1 MNINKAFWT
10 TDGDNVRLSMPFGK
24 VDIEKRIVSGF
35 ASLDNVDKQY
45 DIVTTEASMSAFAK
59 FRGNIREMHQPS
71 AVGKM
76 ISFKEEKYFDPES
89 KKFYK
94 GIYVSTYISKGAA
107 DAWEKVLDGT
117 YTGFS
122 IGGRMN
128 KWDDAYNEE
137 LDKPI
142 RIIKDYDLV
151 ELSLVDSPANQFAS
165 IMSVEKVNGVD
176 TIKGDIADTV
186 VENVFYDE
194 ETGIVL
200 TSDEETYVSPVS
212 GNEMKNIGF
221 VEKNDS
227 DKANMI
233 KFLVDSAKGI
243 NSSKIN
249 KEVNPMSED
258 TTKAEAPVAEAVS
271 AEVAPKAD
279 ANTQEVTK
287 ASTCPDCGKA
297 MDACKCNMKSD
308 TETDDSTEK
317 AAKPTDAEESAAHEG
332 TESTDVETEEDK
344 KKPMAPKSD
353 EVIAEAIS
361 EIKESVTNAFSDL
374 TATIKSLGDEVANM
388 KKSLDA
394 TTTDVNQIKGTFN
407 EIGKRV
413 DSVEKDTAFRKSGD
427 LGEIVQELDES
438 PLQKSLWG
446 GRFLKFSD
454 LYN

>member
-10 TDGDNVRLSMPFGK
+10 TEGDNVRLSMPFGK

-35 ASLDNVDKQY
+35 ASLDNVDKQF

-76 ISFKEEKYFDPES
+76 ISFKEEKYFDPAT

-94 GIYVSTYISKGAA
+94 GVYVSTYISKGAQ

-137 LDKPI
+137 LDKTI

-165 IMSVEKVNGVD
+165 IMSVEKVDGVN
-176 TIKGDIADTV
+176 TIKGDLANTV
-186 VENVFYDE
+186 VENVFYDK
-194 ETGIVL
+194 ETGLVL
-200 TSDEETYVSPVS
+200 TSDEETYVSPVT
-212 GNEMKNIGF
+212 GNEMTNIGF

-243 NSSKIN
+243 NTSKIT
-249 KEVNPMSED
+249 KEVSPMTEE
-258 TTKAEAPVAEAVS
+258 TTAVVDAPEMASPEAVVTEAEVAPEAQPTEAVEAVVEAEAPVAD
-271 AEVAPKAD
+271 AE
-279 ANTQEVTK
+279 
-287 ASTCPDCGKA
+287 
-297 MDACKCNMKSD
+297 KSD
-308 TETDDSTEK
+308 SLVDDSATSSTEDAIQDPEAPAAED
-317 AAKPTDAEESAAHEG
+317 AAKA
-332 TESTDVETEEDK
+332 
-344 KKPMAPKSD
+344 D
-353 EVIAEAIS
+353 EVIATAIA
-361 EIKESVTNAFSDL
+361 EIKDSVTNAFGDL
-374 TATIKSLGDEVANM
+374 TATIKSLSDEVANM

-427 LGEIVQELDES
+427 LGEIVQELDS
-438 PLQKSLWG
+438 TPVQKSLWG

>member
-1 MNINKAFWT
+1 
-10 TDGDNVRLSMPFGK
+10 
-24 VDIEKRIVSGF
+24 
-35 ASLDNVDKQY
+35 
-45 DIVTTEASMSAFAK
+45 
-59 FRGNIREMHQPS
+59 
-71 AVGKM
+71 M

-94 GIYVSTYISKGAA
+94 GIYVSTYISKGAS

-142 RIIKDYDLV
+142 RVIKDYDLV

-165 IMSVEKVNGVD
+165 IMSVEKVDGVD
-176 TIKGDIADTV
+176 TIKGDLADVV

-227 DKANMI
+227 EKANMI

-243 NSSKIN
+243 NTSKIT

-258 TTKAEAPVAEAVS
+258 TTAVVDAPVAEAEAVS
-271 AEVAPKAD
+271 AEVTPEAQPTEESEKAEVVAEATPEAVEKSDSEDSATSSVEDAIQTPEAPAAEDAAKAD
-279 ANTQEVTK
+279 
-287 ASTCPDCGKA
+287 D
-297 MDACKCNMKSD
+297 
-308 TETDDSTEK
+308 
-317 AAKPTDAEESAAHEG
+317 
-332 TESTDVETEEDK
+332 
-344 KKPMAPKSD
+344 
-353 EVIAEAIS
+353 VIANAIA
-361 EIKESVTNAFSDL
+361 EIKESVTNAFGDL

-427 LGEIVQELDES
+427 LGEIVQELDS
-438 PLQKSLWG
+438 TPVQKSLWG

>member
-45 DIVTTEASMSAFAK
+45 DIVTTEASLSAFAK

-94 GIYVSTYISKGAA
+94 GIYVSTYISKGAS

-137 LDKPI
+137 LDKAI

-165 IMSVEKVNGVD
+165 IMSVEKVDGVD
-176 TIKGDIADTV
+176 TIKGDIANTI

-227 DKANMI
+227 EKGNMI

-243 NSSKIN
+243 NTSKIN

-258 TTKAEAPVAEAVS
+258 TTAVVDAPVAETEAVS
-271 AEVAPKAD
+271 VEVTPEAQPTEESEKAEVVAEATPEAIEKSDSEDSATSSVEDAIQTPEAPAAEDAAKAD
-279 ANTQEVTK
+279 
-287 ASTCPDCGKA
+287 D
-297 MDACKCNMKSD
+297 
-308 TETDDSTEK
+308 
-317 AAKPTDAEESAAHEG
+317 
-332 TESTDVETEEDK
+332 
-344 KKPMAPKSD
+344 
-353 EVIAEAIS
+353 VIANAIA
-361 EIKESVTNAFSDL
+361 EIKESVTNAFGDL

-427 LGEIVQELDES
+427 LGEIVQELDS
-438 PLQKSLWG
+438 TPIQKSLWG

>member
-1 MNINKAFWT
+1 MEYDMDINKAFWT
-10 TDGDNVRLSMPFGK
+10 TDGDSLRLSMPFGK

-76 ISFKEEKYFDPES
+76 LNFKEEKYFDPET

-94 GIYVSTYISKGAA
+94 GVYVSTYISKGAQ

-137 LDKPI
+137 LDKAI

-165 IMSVEKVNGVD
+165 IMSVEKVDGVD
-176 TIKGDIADTV
+176 VIKGEFADVV

-200 TSDEETYVSPVS
+200 TSDEETYVSPVN

-243 NSSKIN
+243 NTSKIT

-258 TTKAEAPVAEAVS
+258 TLTVDAPVAEAVSVEVTPEAQPTEAVEKVLEAEAPVAEAEKSDSIVEDS
-271 AEVAPKAD
+271 ATSSVEDAIQNPEAPAAEDAAKAD
-279 ANTQEVTK
+279 Q
-287 ASTCPDCGKA
+287 
-297 MDACKCNMKSD
+297 
-308 TETDDSTEK
+308 
-317 AAKPTDAEESAAHEG
+317 
-332 TESTDVETEEDK
+332 
-344 KKPMAPKSD
+344 
-353 EVIAEAIS
+353 VIADAITD
-361 EIKESVTNAFSDL
+361 IKESVTNAFGDL
-374 TATIKSLGDEVANM
+374 TATLKSLSDEVANI

-427 LGEIVQELDES
+427 LGEIVQEMDES
-438 PLQKSLWG
+438 PIQKSLWG

>member
-1 MNINKAFWT
+1 MEYDMNINKAFWT

-45 DIVTTEASMSAFAK
+45 DIVTTEASLSAFAK

-76 ISFKEEKYFDPES
+76 ISFKEDKYFDPES

-200 TSDEETYVSPVS
+200 TSDEET
-212 GNEMKNIGF
+212 
-221 VEKNDS
+221 
-227 DKANMI
+227 
-233 KFLVDSAKGI
+233 
-243 NSSKIN
+243 
-249 KEVNPMSED
+249 
-258 TTKAEAPVAEAVS
+258 
-271 AEVAPKAD
+271 
-279 ANTQEVTK
+279 
-287 ASTCPDCGKA
+287 
-297 MDACKCNMKSD
+297 
-308 TETDDSTEK
+308 
-317 AAKPTDAEESAAHEG
+317 
-332 TESTDVETEEDK
+332 
-344 KKPMAPKSD
+344 
-353 EVIAEAIS
+353 
-361 EIKESVTNAFSDL
+361 
-374 TATIKSLGDEVANM
+374 
-388 KKSLDA
+388 
-394 TTTDVNQIKGTFN
+394 
-407 EIGKRV
+407 
-413 DSVEKDTAFRKSGD
+413 
-427 LGEIVQELDES
+427 
-438 PLQKSLWG
+438 
-446 GRFLKFSD
+446 
-454 LYN
+454 

>member
-1 MNINKAFWT
+1 MNTNKAFWT

-35 ASLDNVDKQY
+35 ASLDNVDKQF

-94 GIYVSTYISKGAA
+94 GIYVSTYISKGAN

-137 LDKPI
+137 LDKSI
-142 RIIKDYDLV
+142 RIIKDYDLI

-165 IMSVEKVNGVD
+165 IMSVEKVDGVNI
-176 TIKGDIADTV
+176 IKGEIANTV

-200 TSDEETYVSPVS
+200 TSDEETYLSPVS

-227 DKANMI
+227 DKADMI

-243 NSSKIN
+243 NTSKIN
-249 KEVNPMSED
+249 KEVSPMSED
-258 TTKAEAPVAEAVS
+258 TAVLDAPVVEETQEVSVAITPEAQPTETVEAVLEAEAPVAEA
-271 AEVAPKAD
+271 E
-279 ANTQEVTK
+279 
-287 ASTCPDCGKA
+287 
-297 MDACKCNMKSD
+297 KSD
-308 TETDDSTEK
+308 SIVEDSATSSVEDAIQNPEAPAAED
-317 AAKPTDAEESAAHEG
+317 AAKA
-332 TESTDVETEEDK
+332 
-344 KKPMAPKSD
+344 D
-353 EVIAEAIS
+353 EVIANAIT
-361 EIKESVTNAFSDL
+361 EIKDSVTNAFGDL
-374 TATIKSLGDEVANM
+374 TATLKSLSDEVANI

-427 LGEIVQELDES
+427 LGEIVQELDS
-438 PLQKSLWG
+438 TPVQKSLWG

>member
-1 MNINKAFWT
+1 MFGIIEDNMNINKAFWT

-35 ASLDNVDKQY
+35 ASLDNVDKQF
-45 DIVTTEASMSAFAK
+45 DIVTTEASMNAFAK

-76 ISFKEEKYFDPES
+76 ISFKEEKYFDPET

-94 GIYVSTYISKGAA
+94 GIYVSTYISKGAS

-137 LDKPI
+137 LEKSI

-165 IMSVEKVNGVD
+165 IMSVEKVDGVN
-176 TIKGDIADTV
+176 TIKGDIANTV

-227 DKANMI
+227 DKADMI

-243 NSSKIN
+243 NTSKIN

-258 TTKAEAPVAEAVS
+258 TTTVDAPVADAEVSLEVTPEAQPTETAEAVVEAEAPVAEA
-271 AEVAPKAD
+271 E
-279 ANTQEVTK
+279 
-287 ASTCPDCGKA
+287 
-297 MDACKCNMKSD
+297 KSD
-308 TETDDSTEK
+308 SVVEDSATSSVEDAIQDPEAPAAED
-317 AAKPTDAEESAAHEG
+317 AAKA
-332 TESTDVETEEDK
+332 
-344 KKPMAPKSD
+344 D
-353 EVIAEAIS
+353 EVIANAIT
-361 EIKESVTNAFSDL
+361 EIKDSVTNAFGDL
-374 TATIKSLGDEVANM
+374 TATLKSLSDEVANI

-427 LGEIVQELDES
+427 LGEIVQELDSS
-438 PLQKSLWG
+438 PVQKSLWG

>member
-45 DIVTTEASMSAFAK
+45 DIVTTEASLSAFAK

-94 GIYVSTYISKGAA
+94 GIYVSTYISKGAS

-142 RIIKDYDLV
+142 RVIKDYDLV

-165 IMSVEKVNGVD
+165 IMSVEKVDGVD
-176 TIKGDIADTV
+176 TIKGDIANTV

-227 DKANMI
+227 EKANMI

-243 NSSKIN
+243 NTSKIT

-258 TTKAEAPVAEAVS
+258 TTAVVDAPVAEAEAVS
-271 AEVAPKAD
+271 AEVAPEAQPTETVETVVEAEAPVAEAEKSDSIVEDSATSSVEDAIQTPEAPAAEDAAKAD
-279 ANTQEVTK
+279 
-287 ASTCPDCGKA
+287 D
-297 MDACKCNMKSD
+297 
-308 TETDDSTEK
+308 
-317 AAKPTDAEESAAHEG
+317 
-332 TESTDVETEEDK
+332 
-344 KKPMAPKSD
+344 
-353 EVIAEAIS
+353 VIANAIA
-361 EIKESVTNAFSDL
+361 EIKESVTNAFGDL

-427 LGEIVQELDES
+427 LGEIVQELDS
-438 PLQKSLWG
+438 TPVQKSLWG

>member
-45 DIVTTEASMSAFAK
+45 DIVTTEASLSAFAK

-94 GIYVSTYISKGAA
+94 GIYVSTYISKGAS

-137 LDKPI
+137 LDKAI
-142 RIIKDYDLV
+142 RVIKDYDLV

-165 IMSVEKVNGVD
+165 IMSVEKVDGVD
-176 TIKGDIADTV
+176 TIKGDIANTI

-227 DKANMI
+227 EKANMI

-243 NSSKIN
+243 NTSKIT

-258 TTKAEAPVAEAVS
+258 TTAVVDAPVAEAEAVS
-271 AEVAPKAD
+271 AEVTPEAQPTEESEKAEVVAEATPEAVEKSDSEDSATSSVEDAIQTPEAPAAEDAAKAD
-279 ANTQEVTK
+279 
-287 ASTCPDCGKA
+287 
-297 MDACKCNMKSD
+297 
-308 TETDDSTEK
+308 
-317 AAKPTDAEESAAHEG
+317 
-332 TESTDVETEEDK
+332 DVIVN
-344 KKPMAPKSD
+344 A
-353 EVIAEAIS
+353 IA
-361 EIKESVTNAFSDL
+361 EIKESVTNAFGDL

-427 LGEIVQELDES
+427 LGEIVQELDS
-438 PLQKSLWG
+438 TPVHKSLWG

>member
-1 MNINKAFWT
+1 MEYTMNTNKAFWT
-10 TDGDNVRLSMPFGK
+10 TDGDSIRLSMPFGK

-76 ISFKEEKYFDPES
+76 LNFKEEKYFDPET

-94 GIYVSTYISKGAA
+94 GVYVSTYISKGAQ

-137 LDKPI
+137 LDKAI

-165 IMSVEKVNGVD
+165 IMSVEKVDGVD
-176 TIKGDIADTV
+176 VIKGEFADVV

-200 TSDEETYVSPVS
+200 TSDEETYVSPVN

-243 NSSKIN
+243 NTSKIT

-258 TTKAEAPVAEAVS
+258 TLTVDAPVAEAEAVSVEVTPEAQPIEAVEAVTEAEAPVAEAEKSDSIADDS
-271 AEVAPKAD
+271 ATSSVEDAIQNPEAPVAEHAAKAD
-279 ANTQEVTK
+279 Q
-287 ASTCPDCGKA
+287 
-297 MDACKCNMKSD
+297 
-308 TETDDSTEK
+308 
-317 AAKPTDAEESAAHEG
+317 
-332 TESTDVETEEDK
+332 
-344 KKPMAPKSD
+344 
-353 EVIAEAIS
+353 VIADAITD
-361 EIKESVTNAFSDL
+361 IKESVTNAFGDL
-374 TATIKSLGDEVANM
+374 TATLKSLSDEVANI

-427 LGEIVQELDES
+427 LGEIVQEMDES
-438 PLQKSLWG
+438 PVQKSLWG